1 MSYYLT
7 SHFFTPGNVECFW
20 RRHPSVDLKQTTKR
34 STGSWKTL
42 QFFPL
47 MFKSPQLWQ
56 NVQCTV
62 KAQMWHEL
70 CKGPYSYLAHNK
82 QSVSQW
88 MWGTAVLIS
97 MYLPQ
102 DRSNWSNSTF
112 YIFKIITSDP
122 APCLHCNCCL
132 RVKFILT
139 FLGGHPSWTT
149 LYFQE
154 EMKVRYSQNGW
165 IKVDCTKT

>member
-1 MSYYLT
+1 M
-7 SHFFTPGNVECFW
+7 NV
-20 RRHPSVDLKQTTKR
+20 RR
-34 STGSWKTL
+34 GSL
-42 QFFPL
+42 
-47 MFKSPQLWQ
+47 
-56 NVQCTV
+56 N
-62 KAQMWHEL
+62 
-70 CKGPYSYLAHNK
+70 
-82 QSVSQW
+82 
-88 MWGTAVLIS
+88 

-112 YIFKIITSDP
+112 YIFKMITSDP

-149 LYFQE
+149 LYFPE

-165 IKVDCTKT
+165 IKVDWTKTCVKKRRGGDEVTWGEQDRGDSEEAGGCVGGRLATVSRLMPAPRPPAPLVPPPPLHIPATSPALWRQMSGPRATALICSG